1 MAEGYQWPNH
11 LTDVIMDRQVRDL
24 ISGDEVALK
33 DLIKE
38 YQSRVFH
45 HAMQI
50 LRDREEAEDVCQETF
65 IQVLESIKTFKGNS
79 SLSTWII
86 RIAIN
91 KALEKLRK
99 EKRRNQLRAL
109 LPWWMPAESR
119 SFESQAL
126 HPDIQLENKE
136 KAIALYRAIDQLS
149 PNQRIAFTLIMIED
163 ISYAEASDLMNLSI
177 KAIESLVSR
186 AKENIKKELR

>member
-1 MAEGYQWPNH
+1 MGERFVQE
-11 LTDVIMDRQVRDL
+11 L
-24 ISGDEVALK
+24 ILGDELAFKALV
-33 DLIKE
+33 KE
-38 YQSRVFH
+38 HQSRVYH

-50 LRDREEAEDVCQETF
+50 LRNREEAEDVCQETF
-65 IQVLESIKTFKGNS
+65 IQVYESIKSFKGQS

-99 EKRRNQLRAL
+99 EKRRAQLREL
-109 LPWWMPAESR
+109 LPWWMPNESK
-119 SFESQAL
+119 SYESTEL

-136 KAIALYRAIDQLS
+136 KALSLYRAIDRLK
-149 PNQRIAFTLIMIED
+149 PNQRVAFTLIKLDE
-163 ISYAEASDLMNLSI
+163 ISYAEASEMMDLSI

-186 AKENIKKELR
+186 AKENIKKELK

>member
-1 MAEGYQWPNH
+1 
-11 LTDVIMDRQVRDL
+11 MDQQIKNL
-24 ISGDEVALK
+24 ISGKEWAFRALV
-33 DLIKE
+33 KE
-38 YQSRVFH
+38 HQSRVFH

-50 LRDREEAEDVCQETF
+50 LRNREEAEDVCQETF
-65 IQVLESIKTFKGNS
+65 IQVYESIKSFKGQS

-99 EKRRNQLRAL
+99 EKRRTQLSAL
-109 LPWWMPAESR
+109 LPWWMPNESN
-119 SFESQAL
+119 SYESTEL

-136 KAIALYRAIDQLS
+136 KALTLYRAIDRLN
-149 PNQRIAFTLIMIED
+149 PNQRVAFTLIKLDEM
-163 ISYAEASDLMNLSI
+163 SYAEASELMNLSI

-186 AKENIKKELR
+186 AKENIKKELK

>member
-1 MAEGYQWPNH
+1 M
-11 LTDVIMDRQVRDL
+11 MDREIRDL
-24 ISGDEVALK
+24 ISGDEVAFRALV
-33 DLIKE
+33 KE
-38 YQSRVFH
+38 YQGRVFH

-50 LRDREEAEDVCQETF
+50 LRNREEAEDVCQETF
-65 IQVLESIKTFKGNS
+65 IQVYESVKSFKGQS

-99 EKRRNQLRAL
+99 EKRRAQLREL
-109 LPWWMPAESR
+109 LPWWMPNESK
-119 SFESQAL
+119 SYESTEL

-136 KAIALYRAIDQLS
+136 KALTLYRAIDRLN
-149 PNQRIAFTLIMIED
+149 PNQRVAFTLIKLDEM
-163 ISYAEASDLMNLSI
+163 SYAEASELMNLSI

-186 AKENIKKELR
+186 AKENIKKELK